1 MNTSLYERLGESS
14 GIRSLVDSIVA
25 RHLKNPI
32 ICKRYEP
39 LAEDPERL
47 EVVTQ
52 HLCNFLEAG
61 TGGPASYQGKNMVD
75 AHRGMNISGEEYL
88 AVLDDI
94 VGAMQECEVD
104 ESTQKDVLYIAYS
117 LKPEIARL

>member
-1 MNTSLYERLGESS
+1 MNTSIYERLGEST

-39 LAEDPERL
+39 LSEDPERL

-104 ESTQKDVLYIAYS
+104 EDTQKDILYIAYS

>member
-1 MNTSLYERLGESS
+1 MNTSLYERLGEST

-39 LAEDPERL
+39 LAADPERL
-47 EVVTQ
+47 EVVTR

-104 ESTQKDVLYIAYS
+104 EATQKDILYIAYS

>member
-1 MNTSLYERLGESS
+1 MSTSLYERLGESA
-14 GIRSLVDSIVA
+14 GIRALVDNIVN
-25 RHLKNPI
+25 RHLKNPA

-39 LAEDPERL
+39 LAEDSERL
-47 EVVTQ
+47 AAATR
-52 HLCNFLEAG
+52 HLCDFLESG
-61 TGGPASYQGKNMVD
+61 TGGPATYQGKNMVE

-94 VGAMQECEVD
+94 VGAMQEQGLD
-104 ESTQKDVLYIAYS
+104 EGVQKEILYMAYS

>member
-1 MNTSLYERLGESS
+1 MSNTLYERLGEST

-39 LAEDPERL
+39 LSEDPERL
-47 EVVTQ
+47 EVVTG
-52 HLCNFLEAG
+52 HLCDFLEAG
-61 TGGPASYQGKNMVD
+61 TGGPATYQGKSMMEV
-75 AHRGMNISGEEYL
+75 HRGMNISGEEYM

-104 ESTQKDVLYIAYS
+104 EATQKDILYIAYS

>member
-1 MNTSLYERLGESS
+1 MNTSLYERLGEST

-39 LAEDPERL
+39 LNEDPERL

-61 TGGPASYQGKNMVD
+61 TGGPASYQGKSMVD

-104 ESTQKDVLYIAYS
+104 EATQKDILYIAYS